1 MLSKRSLSLLELAVE
16 TEDAVHT
23 TSTNVGPENRSEP
36 HQASGHAQKLNWLRA
51 GVLGANDGIVSV
63 AAVVVGVAGATSQIG
78 PILTAGAAAVI
89 GGAVS
94 MGLGEYVSV
103 SSQKDAEEALVAKE
117 KRELQEDP
125 EGELEELTQLYQE
138 QGLSRD
144 TAEKVAVEWTEK
156 DALKAHL
163 QMELNIDEDDIVSPW
178 HAAFASMLAF
188 LAGAILPMLTIVLLP
203 QGANIV
209 GTFVATLV
217 ALALTGAVSAK
228 LGGSSPVK
236 AGIRVVI
243 GGAMALGFTYLVGY
257 LLGASG
263 VA

>member
-1 MLSKRSLSLLELAVE
+1 MLSKRSLSLLALAVE

-36 HQASGHAQKLNWLRA
+36 RQVSGHAQKLNWLRA
-51 GVLGANDGIVSV
+51 GVLGTNDGIVSV
-63 AAVVVGVAGATSQIG
+63 AAVVVGVAGATTQLG

-144 TAEKVAVEWTEK
+144 TAERVAVELSEK

-178 HAAFASMLAF
+178 RAAFASMLAF
-188 LAGAILPMLTIVLLP
+188 FAGAILPMLTIVLLP
-203 QGANIV
+203 PGANIV
-209 GTFVATLV
+209 GTFIATLV
-217 ALALTGAVSAK
+217 ALALTGAVGAK

-236 AGIRVVI
+236 AGMPWQSCR
-243 GGAMALGFTYLVGY
+243 MTMKLK
-257 LLGASG
+257 S
-263 VA
+263 